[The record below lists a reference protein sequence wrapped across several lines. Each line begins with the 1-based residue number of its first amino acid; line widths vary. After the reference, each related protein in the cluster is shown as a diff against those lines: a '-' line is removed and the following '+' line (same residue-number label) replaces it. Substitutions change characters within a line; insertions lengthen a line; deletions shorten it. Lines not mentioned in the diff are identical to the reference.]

1 MVTMPPREPWSAAER
16 SESEGS
22 GAGKPHLPADKLA
35 DALQSR
41 VINAFEAAIDQ
52 GMTPMDAL
60 AVILAWMSSEMMRI
74 QADQA
79 KGPI

>member
-1 MVTMPPREPWSAAER
+1 MVTMPPREPWSSAE

-22 GAGKPHLPADKLA
+22 GAGSPHLPADKLA

-52 GMTPMDAL
+52 GMSPTDAL
-60 AVILAWMSSEMMRI
+60 AAILAWMSTEMMRI

-79 KGPI
+79 KRPM

>member
-1 MVTMPPREPWSAAER
+1 M
-16 SESEGS
+16 
-22 GAGKPHLPADKLA
+22 GKPHLPADKLA

-52 GMTPMDAL
+52 GMSPADAL
-60 AVILAWMSSEMMRI
+60 AAILAWMSTEMMRI

-79 KGPI
+79 KRPM